1 MIEMIR
7 KRGRCMAEKE
17 RIMGVLDPAAI
28 DGMREMVG
36 GDDEFLA
43 DLIDTFLKDAPQM
56 LSDMRQA
63 LETGDTEMLRRVA
76 HSLKSNSDSFG
87 ATALGELCRGLERM
101 GKANALAGADKL
113 VARADAE
120 FIRVQAAIETVRRGL

>member
-1 MIEMIR
+1 MT
-7 KRGRCMAEKE
+7 EKE

-56 LSDMRQA
+56 LVDMRQA
-63 LETGDTEMLRRVA
+63 SKTGDAEVLRRIA

-87 ATALGELCRGLERM
+87 ATALGEFCRQLEKM
-101 GKANALAGADKL
+101 GKANALEGADDL
-113 VARADAE
+113 ITRADAE
-120 FIRVQAAIETVRRGL
+120 FTQVMAALETVRRGL

>member
-1 MIEMIR
+1 MTEN
-7 KRGRCMAEKE
+7 E

-56 LSDMRQA
+56 LADMRQA
-63 LETGDTEMLRRVA
+63 LRTGDAEVLRRIA

-87 ATALGELCRGLERM
+87 ATALGEFCRKLEKM
-101 GKANALAGADKL
+101 GKANALEGADDL
-113 VARADAE
+113 ITRADAE
-120 FIRVQAAIETVRRGL
+120 FTQVMAALETVRQGL

>member
-1 MIEMIR
+1 
-7 KRGRCMAEKE
+7 MAKKE

-43 DLIDTFLKDAPQM
+43 DLIDTFLRDAPRM
-56 LSDMRQA
+56 LSEMRQA
-63 LETGDTEMLRRVA
+63 LEAGDAEVLRRVA

-87 ATALGELCRGLERM
+87 ATALGDLCRELERM
-101 GKANALAGADKL
+101 GKANALEGADAL
-113 VARADAE
+113 IARADAE
-120 FIRVQAAIETVRRGL
+120 FVRVQAAIETVRRGL

>member
-1 MIEMIR
+1 M
-7 KRGRCMAEKE
+7 GNKE

-28 DGMREMVG
+28 DSMREMVG

-56 LSDMRQA
+56 LADMRQS
-63 LETGDTEMLRRVA
+63 LEAGDAEVLRRVA

-87 ATALGELCRGLERM
+87 ATALGELCRKLEKM
-101 GKANALAGADKL
+101 GKANALEGADEL
-113 VARADAE
+113 ITHADAE
-120 FIRVQAAIETVRRGL
+120 FTQVMAALETVRRGL

>member
-1 MIEMIR
+1 
-7 KRGRCMAEKE
+7 MAKKE

-28 DGMREMVG
+28 DGMREMVD

-43 DLIDTFLKDAPQM
+43 DLIDTFLKDAPRM

-63 LETGDTEMLRRVA
+63 LEAGDAEVLRRVA

-87 ATALGELCRGLERM
+87 ATALGDLCRGLERM
-101 GKANALAGADKL
+101 GKANVLEGADAL
-113 VARADAE
+113 IARADAE
-120 FIRVQAAIETVRRGL
+120 FVQVQAAIETVRRGL

>member
-1 MIEMIR
+1 MA
-7 KRGRCMAEKE
+7 KRE

-28 DGMREMVG
+28 DGMREMAG

-43 DLIDTFLKDAPQM
+43 DLIDTFLKDAPRM

-63 LETGDTEMLRRVA
+63 LEAGDAEVLRRVA

-87 ATALGELCRGLERM
+87 ATVLGDLCRGLEKM
-101 GKANALAGADKL
+101 GKANALEGADAL
-113 VARADAE
+113 TARADAE
-120 FIRVQAAIETVRRGL
+120 FVRVQAAIETVRRGL

>member
-1 MIEMIR
+1 
-7 KRGRCMAEKE
+7 MAKNE

-43 DLIDTFLKDAPQM
+43 DLIDTFLKDAPRM

-63 LETGDTEMLRRVA
+63 LEAGDAEVLRRVA

-87 ATALGELCRGLERM
+87 ATVLGDLCRGLEKM
-101 GKANALAGADKL
+101 GKANALEGADAL
-113 VARADAE
+113 IARADAE
-120 FIRVQAAIETVRRGL
+120 FVQVQAAIETVRRGL

>member
-1 MIEMIR
+1 
-7 KRGRCMAEKE
+7 
-17 RIMGVLDPAAI
+17 MGVLDPAAM

-63 LETGDTEMLRRVA
+63 LKTGDAAVLRRIA
-76 HSLKSNSDSFG
+76 HSLKSNSASFG
-87 ATALGELCRGLERM
+87 AMALGELCRELEM
-101 GKANALAGADKL
+101 IGKANLLDGADEL
-113 VARADAE
+113 ITRADTE
-120 FIRVQAAIETVRRGL
+120 FIRVQAALETLRQGL